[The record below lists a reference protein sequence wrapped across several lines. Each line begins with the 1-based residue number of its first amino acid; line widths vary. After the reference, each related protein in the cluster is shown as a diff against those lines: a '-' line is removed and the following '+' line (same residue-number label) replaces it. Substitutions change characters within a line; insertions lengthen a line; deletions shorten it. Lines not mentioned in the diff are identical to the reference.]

1 MKRTLKFILPPVVV
15 LVGAGAVGIMYITRP
30 KVETRVPEILPPL
43 VRTVEATPTDLQL
56 TVESQGTVRPRTES
70 IVVAEVAGRVIEV
83 SPSMVAGG
91 FFEKGEALL
100 ALDPTDYEQDVI
112 RARLEVARAEVGLAR
127 EQAEAEVARE
137 EWSDLRGDEPAP
149 PLTSRELQLA
159 HARAAVD
166 AAKAAL
172 EREQTDLG
180 RTTLRA
186 PYTGRVREK
195 MVDLGQYVTPGQAL
209 ARIYAV
215 DRAEV
220 RLPLPDAELAY
231 VDVPLDYRNRAAR
244 EPGPRVVLRSEFAG
258 AVHEWE
264 GRIVRTAGEIDPKSR
279 MVQVVVEV
287 IDPYGR
293 SEDSNRPPLAVGM
306 FVEAEIVGHLVK
318 NVVVLPRTALR
329 GDDRVWVAGD
339 DGRLRFRD
347 VEIVRVGRERVV
359 IRSGLEPGEQ
369 VVLSPLATATDGMRI
384 RILDVEQDG

>member
-1 MKRTLKFILPPVVV
+1 
-15 LVGAGAVGIMYITRP
+15 
-30 KVETRVPEILPPL
+30 
-43 VRTVEATPTDLQL
+43 
-56 TVESQGTVRPRTES
+56 
-70 IVVAEVAGRVIEV
+70 
-83 SPSMVAGG
+83 
-91 FFEKGEALL
+91 
-100 ALDPTDYEQDVI
+100 
-112 RARLEVARAEVGLAR
+112 
-127 EQAEAEVARE
+127 
-137 EWSDLRGDEPAP
+137 
-149 PLTSRELQLA
+149 
-159 HARAAVD
+159 
-166 AAKAAL
+166 
-172 EREQTDLG
+172 
-180 RTTLRA
+180 
-186 PYTGRVREK
+186 
-195 MVDLGQYVTPGQAL
+195 L